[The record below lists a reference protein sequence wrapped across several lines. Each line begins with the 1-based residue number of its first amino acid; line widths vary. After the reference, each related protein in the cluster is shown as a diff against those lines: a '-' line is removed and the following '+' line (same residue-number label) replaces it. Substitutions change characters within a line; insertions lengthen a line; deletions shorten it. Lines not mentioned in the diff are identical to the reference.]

1 MNGKVLGAD
10 ISKYL
15 FQGRFQTS
23 LGYRYID
30 YTLPE
35 NKMSILQNIGEMSF
49 YWQFSRKMS
58 FSANYE
64 GTFEKHDKYNRV
76 YLQLRKRF

>member
-1 MNGKVLGAD
+1 MNGQVYGGN
-10 ISKYL
+10 ISKDL

-23 LGYRYID
+23 IGYRYID

-35 NKMSILQNIGEMSF
+35 NKLSILQNIGEMSIF
-49 YWQFSRKMS
+49 WQFSKKMS